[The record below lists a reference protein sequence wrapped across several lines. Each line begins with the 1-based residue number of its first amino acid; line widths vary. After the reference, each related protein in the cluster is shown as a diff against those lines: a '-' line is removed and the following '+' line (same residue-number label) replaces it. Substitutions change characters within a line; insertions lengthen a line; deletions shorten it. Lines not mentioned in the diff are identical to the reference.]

1 MVLVSFNPLFHLV
14 WVGGPVFHSFGLLGL
29 EGQLFHL
36 VWVCSLEGAAVF
48 FWFGLLVWRG
58 RLFHLVFGLFV
69 WRGRLFYLLLLGGS
83 SFT

>member
-1 MVLVSFNPLFHLV
+1 M
-14 WVGGPVFHSFGLLGL
+14 
-29 EGQLFHL
+29 FHL